1 VALNGGVLGHQGG
14 WDEIAFVFVPVC
26 VFAGLLWVANRRAS
40 AMEAQREAESP
51 EDEPSEGESPDLLP
65 DPVED

>member
-1 VALNGGVLGHQGG
+1 
-14 WDEIAFVFVPVC
+14 
-26 VFAGLLWVANRRAS
+26 
-40 AMEAQREAESP
+40 MEAQREAESP